1 MTEKQRL
8 LQEIEKEL
16 RYMSETEKQDV
27 LDFLMNSPSLRDGG
41 KDNG

>member
-16 RYMSETEKQDV
+16 RYMSEAEKQDV
-27 LDFLMNSPSLRDGG
+27 LDFLMNSPSRRVGS

>member
-16 RYMSETEKQDV
+16 RDMSEEEKQGV
-27 LDFLMNSPSLRDGG
+27 LDFLMNSPSCHDGNSN
-41 KDNG
+41 NG